1 MPADDILLE
10 TRGLTVRYGGVLAV
24 DDASLRVSKGRI
36 TGLIGPNGAGKT
48 SLVDAVT
55 GFTPS
60 SGEVLLGGAPAHRWP
75 AHRRSRAGLAR
86 TWQSLELFDDLTVA
100 QNVLVAARRL
110 TVGSVFADLW
120 RPRRSAAEPAVAT
133 ALDRVG
139 LGDVADRRPGELPL
153 GRRKLLGVARA
164 LAAGPQVLLLD
175 EPAAG
180 LDTGE
185 SEELGRRLRGI
196 ADQGTGILLIDHDM
210 GLVLDVCDDVYVL
223 EFGRVIAHGTP
234 AEIRADE
241 QVVAAYLGDSA
252 KPHNTE
258 VAEGAVEGPRP
269 AAEAA
274 GRQKEGHR

>member
-1 MPADDILLE
+1 M
-10 TRGLTVRYGGVLAV
+10 
-24 DDASLRVSKGRI
+24 
-36 TGLIGPNGAGKT
+36 
-48 SLVDAVT
+48 
-55 GFTPS
+55 
-60 SGEVLLGGAPAHRWP
+60 
-75 AHRRSRAGLAR
+75 
-86 TWQSLELFDDLTVA
+86 
-100 QNVLVAARRL
+100 
-110 TVGSVFADLW
+110 
-120 RPRRSAAEPAVAT
+120 
-133 ALDRVG
+133 
-139 LGDVADRRPGELPL
+139 
-153 GRRKLLGVARA
+153 
-164 LAAGPQVLLLD
+164 LLLD

-196 ADQGTGILLIDHDM
+196 ADEGTGILLIDHDM

-223 EFGRVIAHGTP
+223 EFGRLIAHGTP